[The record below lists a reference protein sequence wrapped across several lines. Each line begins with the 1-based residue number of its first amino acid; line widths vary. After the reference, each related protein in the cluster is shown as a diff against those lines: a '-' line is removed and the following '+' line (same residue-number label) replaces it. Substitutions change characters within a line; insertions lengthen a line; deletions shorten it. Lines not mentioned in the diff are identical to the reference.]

1 VADQPEQVEEETIG
15 QRLRRLRLERGLSQR
30 EISGPG
36 ASYAYVSRIE
46 AGARDPSDKAIK
58 ILARRLGVSKEHLAT
73 GQELPTARDLDSRLT
88 DAELALRLNPG
99 AASIDDFRAL
109 LRDAREEGDELV
121 ALRCR
126 IGLGL
131 ALAHQGQYAA
141 AVHHLELATEAPAAT
156 PLSHPDAFATLGRAY
171 ASLGEFA
178 KAVGLFEECLA
189 LLRLR
194 APEDHGLRVRF
205 TSYLSCALSDGGDFK
220 RARAVLLDISAKEDL
235 DDRGRANVYWS
246 LARNESMAGDGI
258 AALTHM
264 KRALSILES
273 SEDRL
278 EIARGHLTCAEIL
291 LLDGEP
297 EEAAWHLAKA
307 ERYFGA
313 GADADDYGLLRR
325 HQSRE
330 ALLRGEPQEAIDLA
344 RQALDFVK
352 EHQLSQGS
360 VWYALG
366 SAQAAAGDLDAAVGS
381 FKRAAELLEQGGE
394 WREATAVYREW
405 AQGLRAAGRESEAV
419 DVMERATSVT
429 VRGLGAEARESGRR
443 S

>member
-1 VADQPEQVEEETIG
+1 MSSTGRRSPGRGLAAARNVPLPIAP
-15 QRLRRLRLERGLSQR
+15 RLRCPDLLKGERHG
-30 EISGPG
+30 
-36 ASYAYVSRIE
+36 
-46 AGARDPSDKAIK
+46 KH
-58 ILARRLGVSKEHLAT
+58 RR
-73 GQELPTARDLDSRLT
+73 
-88 DAELALRLNPG
+88 
-99 AASIDDFRAL
+99 
-109 LRDAREEGDELV
+109 
-121 ALRCR
+121 
-126 IGLGL
+126 
-131 ALAHQGQYAA
+131 
-141 AVHHLELATEAPAAT
+141 
-156 PLSHPDAFATLGRAY
+156 
-171 ASLGEFA
+171 
-178 KAVGLFEECLA
+178 
-189 LLRLR
+189 
-194 APEDHGLRVRF
+194 RF
-205 TSYLSCALSDGGDFK
+205 P
-220 RARAVLLDISAKEDL
+220 
-235 DDRGRANVYWS
+235 
-246 LARNESMAGDGI
+246 
-258 AALTHM
+258 
-264 KRALSILES
+264 
-273 SEDRL
+273 RL

-330 ALLRGEPQEAIDLA
+330 ALLRGEPQEAIALA

-366 SAQAAAGDLDAAVGS
+366 SAQAAAGNLDAAVES
-381 FKRAAELLEQGGE
+381 FERAAELLEQGGE

-419 DVMERATSVT
+419 DVMERATSVA